1 MLPKEKHSMLGSE
14 RGVAPILNWENTPFV
29 IQICIFKNP
38 REFSNVIYN
47 CFKKKSGFKNLK
59 YDASLSNMP
68 CNPHLSSN
76 LSKYY
81 DKLFS
86 LTDYLPR
93 TITST
98 FLTELFL
105 LENYTYQKSLF

>member
-47 CFKKKSGFKNLK
+47 CLKKKI
-59 YDASLSNMP
+59 
-68 CNPHLSSN
+68 
-76 LSKYY
+76 
-81 DKLFS
+81 
-86 LTDYLPR
+86 R
-93 TITST
+93 I
-98 FLTELFL
+98 
-105 LENYTYQKSLF
+105 QKSEIRCLFKQHAMQSTPFI